1 MLNKRLLS
9 VDFIRGISILGVL
22 FLHHIIYGTWY
33 TESIALAVISTPA
46 LILLSPLMILATWAG
61 GFAIISGLTNTFTSA
76 RRLSKAYSMK
86 ETIKPIIMNS
96 IFLLLV
102 DPIRTIIFN
111 RPGHSPFSGKET
123 ASVFSSLI
131 QSGEWA
137 WPSID
142 RVFAIG
148 ALPMIGI
155 SGLVTALFI
164 YLLFRKDGVNKVKR
178 NVSIL
183 IIVGLIIVFFSDP
196 LSHWAAKGVPI
207 LYAKGGISIFFSYV
221 LQLFF
226 GAQLSFFPLGSFV
239 FFGMMYSILLINHI
253 NIKIIKKIGRYLGF
267 GLLVFFVISLIFLI
281 RECGISGEDPIDALF
296 DYKIFPRTLMFLNL
310 GLMNLITIGLINK
323 IEYASDEK
331 RNRFAEKSIWVRRF
345 SMASLTF
352 YVIEATPSMFLSEL
366 FHKWFG
372 GKALWTLDASVN
384 PFMSNVFAIILFSV
398 SMMGFWFLI
407 SYFWSKV
414 NYAGGFEW
422 LNVKISNKFRKNKS
436 TRLKAEKNL
445 YEVNSQIKFE

>member
-398 SMMGFWFLI
+398 
-407 SYFWSKV
+407 
-414 NYAGGFEW
+414 
-422 LNVKISNKFRKNKS
+422 
-436 TRLKAEKNL
+436 
-445 YEVNSQIKFE
+445 